1 MAMVIPV
8 NMMIRVITTVEII
21 QVMVTVM
28 VNIDTKKIVS

>member
-1 MAMVIPV
+1 MVIPV